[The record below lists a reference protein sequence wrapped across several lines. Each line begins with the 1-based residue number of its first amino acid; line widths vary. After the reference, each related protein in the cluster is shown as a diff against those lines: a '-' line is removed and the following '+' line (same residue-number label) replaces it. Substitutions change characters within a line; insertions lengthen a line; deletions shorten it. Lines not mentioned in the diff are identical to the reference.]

1 MEVCDLGAATL
12 HTRVERWEC
21 DYNNHWNTRFYGRSF
36 QLAAEVVAARYG
48 KPGSAAKMPQI
59 RHIRFHRELFVSDT
73 VEVRSAVLKG
83 GGDKDGAIVHLLVRD
98 GVVSATALDL
108 DGAVDHLPEV
118 LAGDVSFALPRGI
131 SSDMMDEWT
140 DSASFNSAVELGPV
154 RPSEVDHRG
163 ELLFE
168 QLIGY
173 GSIASNVQLNR
184 IGFTPEFSEQ
194 NRIARMAVE
203 LRVKRFVS
211 PPAGT
216 HLCAQSRLCKVEDK
230 RFRADHRIMTID
242 GNVVATLEFCLV
254 TVDIDT
260 RRTVPVP
267 NFVREAWHDM
277 QGLNGCE

>member
-1 MEVCDLGAATL
+1 MDVCEFGVATL

-48 KPGSAAKMPQI
+48 GPKTEPATPQV

-73 VEVRSAVLKG
+73 VEVRSAVLNG
-83 GGDKDGAIVHLLVRD
+83 GGDMDGAVVHVLARD
-98 GVVSATALDL
+98 GVVSATALDVNVS
-108 DGAVDHLPEV
+108 ASRLPQV
-118 LAGDVSFALPRGI
+118 SADDVSFALPRGI
-131 SSDMMDEWT
+131 SGDSIDAWADSD
-140 DSASFNSAVELGPV
+140 SVNSAVELGLI
-154 RPSEVDHRG
+154 RPHELDHAG

-194 NRIARMAVE
+194 TGVARMAVE
-203 LRVKRFVS
+203 LRAKRFAS

-216 HLCAQSRLCKVEDK
+216 PVCGQSRICRVEDK
-230 RFRADHRIMTID
+230 SFRADHRIMTINGD
-242 GNVVATLEFCLV
+242 VIATLEFCLV
-254 TVDIDT
+254 TVDINT
-260 RRTVPVP
+260 RRAIPVP
-267 NFVREAWHDM
+267 NLVREAWHK
-277 QGLNGCE
+277 E